1 VGSPS
6 FREVATRWG
15 LCLTGERLAYT
26 WRPFRWELVGA
37 VGIEFRY
44 FLEVPLI
51 LRPLSPL
58 PSQDAASRARV
69 CGYVAGQFSW
79 LRQRY
84 FIGDRAIPLDTAV
97 CAQLPGRVSNPH
109 LIRGTSCIY
118 LKLGLDPP
126 QKEWNLLDTPMEYS

>member
-6 FREVATRWG
+6 FREVATTWG

-26 WRPFRWELVGA
+26 LSPFRWELVGTT
-37 VGIEFRY
+37 GIEFRY

-51 LRPLSPL
+51 LRPLSQL
-58 PSQDAASRARV
+58 LGRDAASRARV

-84 FIGDRAIPLDTAV
+84 FIGDGSLPLETAV

-109 LIRGTSCIY
+109 LIPGTSCIHP
-118 LKLGLDPP
+118 KLGLDPP
-126 QKEWNLLDTPMEYS
+126 QKEWNLLDTPMEYT